1 MMAASPD
8 DTLATA
14 VAGVDSLEPLQSPR
28 ASADLIAAQLRER
41 IIDGSFAAG
50 AHVNEAHL
58 AARLDVSRGP
68 VREAVQRLVQEG
80 LLVSHRNR
88 GTSVIDL
95 GPADVADIY
104 HARTAVEREAARLFF
119 DRPTDELVPRLEAT
133 LRQLDSALT
142 SELWAEVAAADI
154 RFHSQVVDFAG
165 SARLSKMFST
175 LAGETL
181 LCVRRHNSHESTSV
195 IRDQHQRLLELIRA
209 GDLATYLEELDIHL
223 TMPVQ
228 RLSDALRPQL

>member
-1 MMAASPD
+1 M
-8 DTLATA
+8 T
-14 VAGVDSLEPLQSPR
+14 GVDSLVPLESPR

-80 LLVSHRNR
+80 LLVSQRNR

-104 HARTAVEREAARLFF
+104 RARTAVEREAARLVFA
-119 DRPTDELVPRLEAT
+119 RGTGELVFRLEAT

-142 SELWAEVAAADI
+142 SELWPEVAAADI

-165 SARLSKMFST
+165 SARLSKMFAT

-181 LCVRRHNSHESTSV
+181 LCVRRHNSHESVEV
-195 IRDQHQRLLELIRA
+195 IRSQHQQLLNLIRQ
-209 GDLATYLEELDIHL
+209 GELAAYLAELDIHL
-223 TMPVQ
+223 SMPVK
-228 RLSDALRPQL
+228 RLSEALR

>member
-1 MMAASPD
+1 V
-8 DTLATA
+8 T
-14 VAGVDSLEPLQSPR
+14 GVDSLLPLESPR

-80 LLVSHRNR
+80 LLVSQRNR

-104 HARTAVEREAARLFF
+104 RARTAVEREAARLIFTA
-119 DRPTDELVPRLEAT
+119 PTDELVPRLEAT
-133 LRQLDSALT
+133 LLQLESALT
-142 SELWAEVAAADI
+142 AELWPEVAATDI

-165 SARLSKMFST
+165 SARLSRMFAT

-181 LCVRRHNSHESTSV
+181 LCVRRHNSHESTEV
-195 IRDQHQRLLELIRA
+195 IRSQHQQLLHLIRQ
-209 GDLATYLEELDIHL
+209 GDLAAYLEELDIHL
-223 TMPVQ
+223 TMPVK
-228 RLSDALRPQL
+228 RLSDALR